1 MSRSEKIKS
10 NTKASK
16 TIASTPTRTQKTM
29 SHGVSKR
36 VSPEFSEDQTC
47 LDDTAMITD
56 ALKFQ
61 KALCG
66 AYSKAL
72 MESSCPNMR
81 KLVSQKMSECAC
93 DQFDAFNYMHERNLY
108 PTEDAPSQKVTE
120 AKSKFKEK
128 WQDMSQ

>member
-1 MSRSEKIKS
+1 MKSTDRIKS

-36 VSPEFSEDQTC
+36 VSPEFSEDMTS
-47 LDDTAMITD
+47 LNDEAMVKD
-56 ALKFQ
+56 ALKYQ

-72 MESSCPNMR
+72 IESSCPNMR
-81 KLVSQKMSECAC
+81 KLVNQKMTECAC
-93 DQFDAFNYMHERNLY
+93 DQFDVFSYMNERNMY
-108 PTEDAPSQKVTE
+108 PTEPAPSQKVTE
-120 AKSKFKEK
+120 AKSKFKQK
-128 WQDMSQ
+128 WNEM